1 MESGKWK
8 ERTNAKSIL
17 RCSALRSL
25 LSTFNFQFS
34 TLLLILILSSSCAKT
49 KIVPDDKLSQIFRD
63 IYLTNAYNQQHHT
76 PHLDSLNIYEPVFA
90 KYGYTTR
97 DVQFTIG
104 NFAKRKSARL
114 SDVVDTTIDLLD
126 GENRFYQGRIA
137 VYDTIGRIARERYA
151 KTVYSDSL
159 ISVRKT
165 ADTARLRIVIP
176 LVDKSGTYEVAYDY
190 LIDSV
195 DTNVLRVNHY
205 LLNDHDRQS
214 GNNSRRLRRLEKER
228 VTATFTP
235 NDTHRKLVLD
245 LNGYPDKMT
254 TPGLTITDL
263 TVRHFLSDQVARDS
277 MARSWFDYRAV
288 DTLLYPSRGLP
299 TVDSL
304 GYILLPERQ

>member
-1 MESGKWK
+1 MKNEKFMSGIS
-8 ERTNAKSIL
+8 RRLCT
-17 RCSALRSL
+17 RSKTVY
-25 LSTFNFQFS
+25 TFFIFHF
-34 TLLLILILSSSCAKT
+34 LLLILFSSCAKT

-63 IYLTNAYNQQHHT
+63 IYLTNSYNQQHRT
-76 PHLDSLNIYEPVFA
+76 PNFDSLNIYEPVFA
-90 KYGYTTR
+90 KYGYTSD

-114 SDVVDTTIDLLD
+114 SDVVDAAIEML
-126 GENRFYQGRIA
+126 EEQNSFYQGRIA
-137 VYDTIGRIARERYA
+137 VYDTIGRVAKERYA
-151 KTVYSDSL
+151 KVVYSDSL
-159 ISVRKT
+159 ITVRKT
-165 ADTARLRIVIP
+165 ADTARLRIEIP
-176 LVDKSGTYEVAYDY
+176 LVDKSGSYEVTYSY

-205 LLNDHDRQS
+205 LLNNGNRQS
-214 GNNSRRLRRLEKER
+214 NNNSRRLRRLETEK

-235 NDTHRKLVLD
+235 NETHRKLVLD

-254 TPGLTITDL
+254 TPSLTITDL
-263 TVRHFLSDQVARDS
+263 KVRHFLPDQVARDS

-304 GYILLPERQ
+304 GYILIPEPVSDTL